1 MRLELPVPAKNPTVS
16 YMTVD
21 LEDLSCDGLRVALD
35 VLPKPGRSW
44 GAARGTDIQSS
55 PREWQFRRR
64 VREIENAI
72 AARSP
77 VLELPEGL

>member
-1 MRLELPVPAKNPTVS
+1 
-16 YMTVD
+16 MTVD
-21 LEDLSCDGLRVALD
+21 LDDLSCDELKVALD

-55 PREWQFRRR
+55 PREWQIRRR
-64 VREIENAI
+64 LREIENAI
-72 AARSP
+72 AARCSP